1 MIKSNTL
8 PSVSPTISLKT
19 MIGRQHILIVAAALS
34 CHRGRAFNLPNL
46 LPNFKPVLQYS
57 TTNGAPAPAFSS
69 KQNDL
74 ERGLI
79 RAIDG
84 TQNGKTADRLTQE
97 KVLSIVKELE
107 KSFAPKET
115 LLTNPKDADILDGDW
130 WLQFTMN
137 DDSFT
142 VVDGSEGD
150 SKISTK
156 QFKKDAQG
164 SISAG
169 GIKVDNN
176 GGDGNPA
183 RQSFDV
189 ANGRVVNEI
198 ETGIGLVTVGIA
210 FRPSESVPRRALAAF
225 DTGTIATKLG
235 VTISLDWIF
244 DLRAKIKGSKE
255 SGWIETTYVSP
266 SMRLGRGNKGSLFIL
281 TRDKDLSKLR

>member
-1 MIKSNTL
+1 M
-8 PSVSPTISLKT
+8 T
-19 MIGRQHILIVAAALS
+19 MIGREHILVVVAALS
-34 CHRGRAFNLPNL
+34 CHGGFAFNLPNL
-46 LPNFKPVLQYS
+46 LPNFKPP
-57 TTNGAPAPAFSS
+57 TNGASL
-69 KQNDL
+69 QNDL
-74 ERGLI
+74 ERGLL

-84 TQNGKTADRLTQE
+84 TQNGKTADQRTQE
-97 KVLSIVKELE
+97 GVLSIVKEME

-115 LLTNPKDADILDGDW
+115 LLTNPKDAEILDGDW

-137 DDSFT
+137 DDTYS

-150 SKISTK
+150 SKITTK
-156 QFKKDAQG
+156 QFKEDAQG

-176 GGDGNPA
+176 NNGGEGNPA

-210 FRPSESVPRRALAAF
+210 FRPSRSVPRRALASF
-225 DTGTIATKLG
+225 DTGTIATKFGL
-235 VTISLDWIF
+235 TISLDWIF

-255 SGWIETTYVSP
+255 SGWLETTYVSP
-266 SMRLGRGNKGSLFIL
+266 YMRLGRGNKGSVFIL
-281 TRDKDLSKLR
+281 TREKDLSKLR